1 MSFICKYC
9 GMEFSNLED
18 LLWNSCS
25 KNPNG
30 GKHVPYEGS
39 HANPFYCKYCG
50 MEFSNL
56 EDLLWNSCSK
66 NPNSGKHEPL

>member
-18 LLWNSCS
+18 LVFNYCS
-25 KNPNG
+25 N
-30 GKHVPYEGS
+30 
-39 HANPFYCKYCG
+39 
-50 MEFSNL
+50 
-56 EDLLWNSCSK
+56 